1 MGGNRC
7 AWLGRM
13 LMPIALFGAA
23 PVLAQDQPAPPA
35 AATPA
40 PAIIVL
46 DGSRS
51 MWAKLG
57 GQSKVA
63 LVRSGLDQ
71 AFSDYQNRI
80 AFGLVAFGHRDAAP
94 CTESQLLAKPGELTA
109 ATRGKLQFG
118 AGFKPKLSKP
128 IAAALGEAVKG
139 APSPSGSLDV
149 VLITD
154 GLDSCK
160 ADVCA
165 TAKTLKQS
173 MPGLRIHVIGF
184 DPKAK
189 QSLKAL
195 KCVADTTGGLFVPAT
210 NVAELKQSLT
220 AAFDAAAPAAPAP
233 AAPVA
238 AAAPPAPPPVPTV
251 AVAPPPAPAAPV
263 TTTPP
268 PGPTPVATVAIA
280 PPPLPAAPVTAAPP
294 PAAVS
299 PAPAATAPVVA
310 ALPAPSALSPTA
322 TPPAPPPAPGAAA
335 APAVAVA
342 PPPAA
347 AAPAPAAPR
356 QSAQTKADPPQGAA
370 AAPQAPGQTSMAKSA
385 ALSPAQVA
393 APAVAGPGAP
403 PRPAPNT
410 LTGPSLPVPVTFKA
424 LLTEAGPKVQSG
436 LIWRVFTAEAGPNGT
451 RKLVSTHRE
460 AIPTAAL
467 LPGEYLVNAAYG
479 LSNLTKKIKVES
491 GRSIEETFVL
501 NTGGLKLAAVQ
512 ANGEPLPQTTVHF
525 DILSDEED
533 QFGNR
538 HKILGDAKPGVV
550 IRLNAGAYHIV
561 STYGDA
567 NATVRADVTVE
578 PGKITEAT
586 VKHAAAPVTFKLVQT
601 SGGEA
606 LADTKW
612 SILTTTGDVVKEVA
626 GALPT
631 HILAAGD
638 YAAVANHNGESY
650 MTKFKVTAGEAKQIE
665 VVMERGPTSPEALKA
680 VTNPPPPPEPAA
692 TDATTTAGS
701 GVPASSDTGL
711 GFGGGGGEPATP
723 REPGLF
729 PNPGAL
735 LRPRLP

>member
-1 MGGNRC
+1 MGGKRC
-7 AWLGRM
+7 AWLGRL
-13 LMPIALFGAA
+13 LMPMALYGAVPA
-23 PVLAQDQPAPPA
+23 VAQDQSTPPA
-35 AATPA
+35 AATLSPT
-40 PAIIVL
+40 IIVL

-63 LVRSGLDQ
+63 IVRSGLDQ
-71 AFSDYQNRI
+71 AFTDYTDKI
-80 AFGLVAFGHRDAAP
+80 AFGLVAFGHRNAAP
-94 CTESQLLAKPGELTA
+94 CADSQLLAKPGELTA

-139 APSPSGSLDV
+139 APSASGSLDI

-165 TAKTLKQS
+165 TAKTLKQG
-173 MPGLRIHVIGF
+173 MPALRIHVIGF
-184 DPKAK
+184 DPKAN
-189 QSLKAL
+189 QTLKSL
-195 KCVADTTGGLFVPAT
+195 KCVADNTGGVFRPAT
-210 NVAELKQSLT
+210 NAADLKQSLT
-220 AAFDAAAPAAPAP
+220 AILDTVAPPRAPAAPAAAPVAVVPPPAPTP
-233 AAPVA
+233 AAPV
-238 AAAPPAPPPVPTV
+238 VV
-251 AVAPPPAPAAPV
+251 A
-263 TTTPP
+263 PP

-280 PPPLPAAPVTAAPP
+280 PPPAPTPV
-294 PAAVS
+294 
-299 PAPAATAPVVA
+299 ATVA
-310 ALPAPSALSPTA
+310 I
-322 TPPAPPPAPGAAA
+322 APPPAPAPA
-335 APAVAVA
+335 APVAVA
-342 PPPAA
+342 LPPAA
-347 AAPAPAAPR
+347 TPAAPVAANPPQPAPSPAAPAPAAPA
-356 QSAQTKADPPQGAA
+356 QSAQAKANPPQGNAPP
-370 AAPQAPGQTSMAKSA
+370 APQAPGQTDMPKSA
-385 ALSPAQVA
+385 ALSPAQSI
-393 APAVAGPGAP
+393 APAVTGPGAP
-403 PRPAPNT
+403 PRASPNPPA
-410 LTGPSLPVPVTFKA
+410 GPSLPVPVTFKA

-436 LIWRVFTAEAGPNGT
+436 LIWRVFAPEVGPNGT

-460 AIPTAAL
+460 AMPTAAL

-491 GRSIEETFVL
+491 GRSLEETFVL

-512 ANGEPLPQTTVHF
+512 ANGDPLPQTAVHF

-538 HKILGDAKPGVV
+538 HKILGDAKPAVV

-586 VKHAAAPVTFKLVQT
+586 VKHAAAPVTFKLVQN

-612 SILTTTGDVVKEVA
+612 SILTTTGDVLKEVA

-638 YAAVANHNGESY
+638 YAVVANHSGETY
-650 MTKFKVTAGEAKQIE
+650 TAKFKVTAGEAKQIE
-665 VVMERGPTSPEALKA
+665 VVMEQGPTTPEALKA
-680 VTNPPPPPEPAA
+680 ITNPPPPPEPAPA
-692 TDATTTAGS
+692 DATTAGS
-701 GVPASSDTGL
+701 GVPAAPDTGMA
-711 GFGGGGGEPATP
+711 FGGGEPATP
-723 REPGLF
+723 RAPGLF